1 MKAEEIQYSSH
12 FLRALK
18 KLPKEL
24 ASEVLK
30 REAMFRTNIFNPKL
44 KTHKLKGELK
54 GFWAFSITE
63 SHRIMFAIE
72 NNKVISFIDVGD
84 HDIYT

>member
-1 MKAEEIQYSSH
+1 MKVEEIKYSSH

-18 KLPKEL
+18 KLPKSL
-24 ASEVLK
+24 KSEILE
-30 REAMFRTNIFNPKL
+30 RETMFRENIFDPKL

-63 SHRIMFAIE
+63 SYRIMFAIE
-72 NNKVISFIDVGD
+72 DDGAISFIDVGD
-84 HDIYT
+84 HDIYS